1 MFRPLKKESNFLL
14 GQWVNS
20 VLHCIEYLS
29 IDWTPRDMTLEQINA
44 KSVLTGMHIIFS
56 SGLWRR
62 EWNGCKA
69 HCLAQPAVTDHA
81 Q

>member
-29 IDWTPRDMTLEQINA
+29 IAWTPGDITLEQINA
-44 KSVLTGMHIIFS
+44 KSLLTGMHLILT

-62 EWNGCKA
+62 ECNGCKA
-69 HCLAQPAVTDHA
+69 HCLAQAAVTDRAH
-81 Q
+81 